1 MAQQLFSILSL
12 YHYDT
17 SLFDGASFPASL
29 DRESVIDSICLA
41 CAELELLYPDAE
53 TMKRAITIW
62 SNKNAYTW
70 NKLEETLFYDY
81 NPIWNKDGVIT
92 EEREINTHTEG
103 QTENALTG
111 FNTSS
116 FQNADKMESD
126 ANGHTDES
134 YKRIEQGNIGI
145 TSTQQLIKEQRE
157 IVSINLTDIITESF
171 KEAFCLLVY

>member
-12 YHYDT
+12 YHYET
-17 SLFDGASFPASL
+17 TLFDGAVFPQSL

-41 CAELELLYPDAE
+41 CAELELLYPDAD
-53 TMKRAITIW
+53 TMKRAIAIW

-70 NKLEETLFYDY
+70 EKLEESMFYEY
-81 NPIWNKDGVIT
+81 NPIWNKDGIIT
-92 EEREINTHTEG
+92 EEREIDNHSEG
-103 QTENALTG
+103 TTENGTTG

-116 FQNADKMESD
+116 YQNADRADSEAD
-126 ANGHTDES
+126 GHTEEK
-134 YKRIEQGNIGI
+134 YKRVEQGNIGL